1 MKVNIYKTPFTFVVI
16 DDWLDEETNQLYLD
30 EAVRLIPY
38 MKESKV
44 GHDKGSV
51 VADFF
56 KKSKNLWMF
65 LHYMEHRNQRNLA
78 VEFEQLLWSDE
89 IKQVFHEANDG
100 LFEAALTTNSSDLL
114 LSKYENGDH
123 YEWHRDYCHLLT
135 VNYMLAKEP
144 LQFEGGEFLIG
155 SWDKQEV
162 THTVEFKNN
171 RLIIFPSRSFHKVA
185 PVQNLQGGS
194 ENARFTLQYWGQMKY
209 RQET

>member
-1 MKVNIYKTPFTFVVI
+1 
-16 DDWLDEETNQLYLD
+16 
-30 EAVRLIPY
+30 

-56 KKSKNLWMF
+56 KKSKNLWLF
-65 LHYMEHRNQRNLA
+65 LHYIENRNQKNLA
-78 VEFEQLLWSDE
+78 IDFEKLLWSKEMRQIFQDT
-89 IKQVFHEANDG
+89 HDG
-100 LFEAALTTNSSDLL
+100 LFNAALSTNSSDLL

-135 VNYMLAKEP
+135 INYMLAKEP

-155 SWDKQEV
+155 NWDSQET
-162 THTVEFKNN
+162 THTIEFKNN
-171 RLIIFPSRSFHKVA
+171 RLIIFPSRAFHKVV
-185 PVQNLQGGS
+185 PVKNLQCGS
-194 ENARFTLQYWGQMKY
+194 ENARFTLQYWSQLKH